1 LVVAFSMTGKQRSRE
16 FAVLRVA
23 GASRSLL
30 SRLVLT
36 EASVIS
42 FVGAL
47 VGVVAALVAV
57 IAFNGAIEGAL
68 GLPFLLPAVSSMVLF
83 GALAFVVALV
93 AGPAASAVSA
103 RRLSRVDVGQVLR
116 EE

>member
-1 LVVAFSMTGKQRSRE
+1 M
-16 FAVLRVA
+16 
-23 GASRSLL
+23 L

-36 EASVIS
+36 EAFVIS
-42 FVGAL
+42 LVGAL
-47 VGVVAALVAV
+47 VGVAAALVAV

-83 GALAFVVALV
+83 GALAFIVALV
-93 AGPAASAVSA
+93 SGPAASAASA